1 MGPALRVGFLLG
13 LRQIKRANIWTT
25 ALIIF
30 IMMLTFLNLVGVSGI
45 LVGLIEG
52 SVKANREQYTGNVLL
67 STPKGENFIENSN
80 SIIAT
85 LDTIPEVG
93 AYTTRFLDSGNV
105 EANYRTRRDPNALR
119 DSIGAQIAGIDPV
132 AEDKVAGLSKYVVE
146 GEYLEPGDEQ
156 YVLVGKNMIQRFT
169 SDFGEGFDT
178 LDDIFPGTKIRI
190 TSGDKTR
197 EYIVKGIVSSKVDQ
211 TSFRIF
217 MTDSE
222 FIRFFDRT
230 SLNVNEIAVIAKP
243 GISEDGLKDMFIKSG
258 FDRTAKVQTSNEAIP
273 QFLVNIKVAFALLGN
288 IIGGIGIIVASI
300 TIFIII
306 FINAVTRRKY
316 IGILKAIG
324 IEARSIKWAYIIQ
337 SIFYAVSGALLGLIV
352 LYGLMVP
359 AFNAHP
365 IDFPFSDGIL
375 VAPISDVMFK
385 FALLL
390 IVTLIAGYIP
400 ASMIIRKNTLDS
412 ILGR

>member
-1 MGPALRVGFLLG
+1 MRAALRVGFLLG
-13 LRQIKRANIWTT
+13 FRQIKRANVWTT

-52 SVKANREQYTGNVLL
+52 SVKANREQYSGNVLL
-67 STPKGENFIENSN
+67 TTPKGENYIEDSN
-80 SIIAT
+80 SIVAT
-85 LDTIPEVG
+85 LGNIPEVES
-93 AYTTRFLDSGNV
+93 YTKRFLGSGSV

-119 DSIGAQIAGIDPV
+119 DSVGAQVAGIDPV
-132 AEDKVAGLSKYVVE
+132 AEDKVAGLSKYIAE
-146 GEYLEPGDEQ
+146 GEYLEPGDDQ
-156 YVLVGKNMIQRFT
+156 YVLVGKNMIQRYI

-178 LDDIFPGTKIRI
+178 LDDIYPGTKIRI

-197 EYIVKGIVSSKVDQ
+197 EYTVKGIVSSKVDQ

-222 FIRFFDRT
+222 FVRFFDRT

-243 GISEDGLKDMFIKSG
+243 GVSEERLKDMFIKSG
-258 FDRTAKVQTSNEAIP
+258 FSQTAKVQTSSEAIP
-273 QFLVNIKVAFALLGN
+273 QFLVNIKLAFGLLGN

-375 VAPISDVMFK
+375 VAPIADVMFK

>member
-1 MGPALRVGFLLG
+1 MGSVLRVAFLLG
-13 LRQIKRANIWTT
+13 LRQIKRANVWTT

-67 STPKGENFIENSN
+67 STPKGENYIEGSQD
-80 SIIAT
+80 ILAT
-85 LDTIPEVG
+85 LGTISEVKNFS
-93 AYTTRFLDSGNV
+93 ARFLDSANV
-105 EANYRTRRDPNALR
+105 EANYRDRRDPTALR
-119 DSIGAQIAGIDPV
+119 DSVGAQVAGIDV
-132 AEDKVAGLSKYVVE
+132 GRENDVVNLAEYVKE
-146 GEYLEPGDEQ
+146 GEYLEPGDDQ
-156 YVLVGKNMIQRFT
+156 YILMGKNMIQRYT
-169 SDFGEGFDT
+169 SEFGEGFDT
-178 LDDIFPGTKIRI
+178 LDDIFPGTRVRLSANGKV
-190 TSGDKTR
+190 K
-197 EYIVKGIVSSKVDQ
+197 EYTVKGIIDSKVDQ

-222 FIRFFDRT
+222 FIRFFGRD
-230 SLNVNEIAVIAKP
+230 SLNINEVSVVASAGV
-243 GISEDGLKDMFIKSG
+243 SEERLKDIIVKSG
-258 FDRTAKVQTSNEAIP
+258 LGTHAKVQTSEEAIP
-273 QFLVNIKVAFALLGN
+273 QFLVDIKVAFALLGN
-288 IIGGIGIIVASI
+288 IIGSVGIIVASI

-324 IEARSIKWAYIIQ
+324 IEARAIKLAYIFQ
-337 SIFYAVSGALLGLIV
+337 SIFYAVSGALLGLLV
-352 LYGLMVP
+352 VYGVMVP
-359 AFNAHP
+359 GFNKHP

-375 VAPISDVMFK
+375 VAPIESTMMK
-385 FALLL
+385 FVLLL

-400 ASMIIRKNTLDS
+400 ASLIIRKNTLDS

>member
-13 LRQIKRANIWTT
+13 LRQIKRANVWTT

-67 STPKGENFIENSN
+67 STPKGESYIENSN

-85 LDTIPEVG
+85 LDTIPEVS
-93 AYTTRFLDSGNV
+93 AYTKRFLDSGNV
-105 EANYRTRRDPNALR
+105 EANYRTRRDPSALR
-119 DSIGAQIAGIDPV
+119 DSIGAQIAGIDPL
-132 AEDKVAGLSKYVVE
+132 AEDKVAGLSKYIVE
-146 GEYLEPGDEQ
+146 GEYLQPGDEQ

-258 FDRTAKVQTSNEAIP
+258 FSKTAKVQTSNEAIP

-375 VAPISDVMFK
+375 VAPIADVMFK
-385 FALLL
+385 FFLLL
-390 IVTLIAGYIP
+390 VVTLIAGYIP

>member
-1 MGPALRVGFLLG
+1 
-13 LRQIKRANIWTT
+13 
-25 ALIIF
+25 
-30 IMMLTFLNLVGVSGI
+30 MMLTFLNLVGVSGI

-52 SVKANREQYTGNVLL
+52 SVKANREQYSGNVLL
-67 STPKGENFIENSN
+67 TTPKGENYIEDSN
-80 SIIAT
+80 SIVAT
-85 LDTIPEVG
+85 LGNIPEVES
-93 AYTTRFLDSGNV
+93 YTKRFLGSGNV

-119 DSIGAQIAGIDPV
+119 DSVGAQVAGIDPI
-132 AEDKVAGLSKYVVE
+132 AEDKVAGLSKYIAE
-146 GEYLEPGDEQ
+146 GEYLEPGDDQ
-156 YVLVGKNMIQRFT
+156 YVLVGKNMIQRYI

-178 LDDIFPGTKIRI
+178 LDDIYPGTKIRI
-190 TSGDKTR
+190 TSGNKTR
-197 EYIVKGIVSSKVDQ
+197 EYTVKGIVSSKVDQ

-222 FIRFFDRT
+222 FVRFFDRT

-243 GISEDGLKDMFIKSG
+243 GVSEERLKDMFIKSG
-258 FDRTAKVQTSNEAIP
+258 FSRTAKVQTSSEAIP
-273 QFLVNIKVAFALLGN
+273 QFLVNIKLAFGLLGN

-375 VAPISDVMFK
+375 VAPIADVMFK

>member
-1 MGPALRVGFLLG
+1 MLKALRVGWFIG
-13 LRQIKRANIWTT
+13 IRQIKRANIWTT
-25 ALIIF
+25 SLIIF

-52 SVKANREQYTGNVLL
+52 SVKANREQYSGNVLL
-67 STPKGENFIENSN
+67 TTPKGESYIENSN
-80 SIIAT
+80 YI
-85 LDTIPEVG
+85 LQTINNTPEVR
-93 AYTTRFLDSGNV
+93 AYTARYLDSATV

-132 AEDKVAGLSKYVVE
+132 KEDQVVHLATYVVE
-146 GEYLEPGDEQ
+146 GEYLLPGEDQ
-156 YVLVGKNMIQRFT
+156 YVLVGANMIQRYI

-178 LDDIFPGTKIRI
+178 LDDIFPGTKIRL
-190 TSGDKTR
+190 TSGEKTK
-197 EYIVKGIVSSKVDQ
+197 EYTVKGIVDSKVDQ

-217 MTDSE
+217 MTEAE

-230 SLNVNEIAVIAKP
+230 NLNINEIAVL
-243 GISEDGLKDMFIKSG
+243 GQESVSEDGLKNIFLRSG
-258 FDRTAKVQTSNEAIP
+258 FAEVAKVQTSNEAIP
-273 QFLVNIKVAFALLGN
+273 QFLNDIKLAFGLLGN
-288 IIGGIGIIVASI
+288 IIGMIGIIVASI

-316 IGILKAIG
+316 IGIMKAIG
-324 IEARSIKWAYIIQ
+324 IEARSIKWAYIFQ
-337 SIFYAVSGALLGLIV
+337 SIFYALSGAVLGLII
-352 LYGLMVP
+352 LYAVMVP

-375 VAPISDVMFK
+375 VAPINDVMFK
-385 FALLL
+385 FVLLL
-390 IVTLIAGYIP
+390 VVTLIAGYIP

>member
-1 MGPALRVGFLLG
+1 MRNALRVGFLLG
-13 LRQIKRANIWTT
+13 LRQIQRANIWTT

-52 SVKANREQYTGNVLL
+52 SVKANREQYSGNVLL
-67 STPKGENFIENSN
+67 STPKGDSYIENSAYITE
-80 SIIAT
+80 SMKT
-85 LDTIPEVG
+85 MPEVESFS
-93 AYTTRFLDSGNV
+93 ARFLDSATV
-105 EANYRTRRDPNALR
+105 EANYRTRRDPDALR
-119 DSIGAQIAGIDPV
+119 DSVGAQITGIDIEKEEETTNLSRYV
-132 AEDKVAGLSKYVVE
+132 AE
-146 GEYLEPGDEQ
+146 GEYLESGDDQ
-156 YVLVGKNMIQRFT
+156 YVLMGANMIQRYI

-178 LDDIFPGTKIRI
+178 LDDIFPGTKIRL
-190 TSGDKTR
+190 TAGDKTK
-197 EYIVKGIVSSKVDQ
+197 EYTVKGIVDSKVDQ

-217 MTDSE
+217 MTDQE

-230 SLNVNEIAVIAKP
+230 NLNINEVAVIAVP
-243 GISEDGLKDMFIKSG
+243 GVTETKLKDIFLRSG
-258 FDRTAKVQTSNEAIP
+258 FGENSKVQTSNEAIP
-273 QFLVNIKVAFALLGN
+273 QFLNDIKLAFGLLGN
-288 IIGGIGIIVASI
+288 IIGSIGIIVASI

-324 IEARSIKWAYIIQ
+324 IEARAIKLAYIFQ
-337 SIFYAVSGALLGLIV
+337 SIFYAISGALLGLLVI
-352 LYGLMVP
+352 YGVMVP
-359 AFNAHP
+359 GFNKHP

-375 VAPISDVMFK
+375 VAPIESTMMK
-385 FALLL
+385 FVLLL

-400 ASMIIRKNTLDS
+400 ASMIIKKNTLDS